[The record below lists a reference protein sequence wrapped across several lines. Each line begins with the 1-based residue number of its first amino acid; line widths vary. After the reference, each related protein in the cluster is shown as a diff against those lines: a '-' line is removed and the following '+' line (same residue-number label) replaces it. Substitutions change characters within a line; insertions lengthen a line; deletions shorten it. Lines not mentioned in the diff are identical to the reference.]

1 MWAQCGQPN
10 ITSPLIAHPNIGCR
24 KCLVMGFWHQTHVGP
39 MWAAQYQEPTYRPSK
54 YRKSQMSGNG
64 LHVWAQCGQPNI
76 TSPLIAHPNIGCR
89 KCLVMG
95 SCHQTMW
102 AQCGQPNITSPL
114 NAHSNIGCPKCLVM
128 GSDRPVDSNVAAQYH
143 EPTYSP
149 SKYRMSQMS
158 GNGLLSSDPCGPN
171 VGSPISRA
179 HLSPIQISDVANVW

>member
-1 MWAQCGQPN
+1 M
-10 ITSPLIAHPNIGCR
+10 
-24 KCLVMGFWHQTHVGP
+24 
-39 MWAAQYQEPTYRPSK
+39 
-54 YRKSQMSGNG
+54 
-64 LHVWAQCGQPNI
+64 WAQCGQPNI

-95 SCHQTMW
+95 SCHQTHVGPMWAAQYHEPTYRPSKYRMSQMSGNGLCHQPMW

-114 NAHSNIGCPKCLVM
+114 IAHPNIGCRKCLVM
-128 GSDRPVDSNVAAQYH
+128 GSCHQTDVGPMWAAQHH
-143 EPTYSP
+143 EPTYRP